1 MPAMEGSKDYID
13 FTSLEGS
20 KFSWEQ
26 IPWISVDGVPSMMAA
41 IKASE
46 NLKIIQ
52 RKIRP
57 SPTLY
62 FFHTQVLLIK
72 FVI

>member
-1 MPAMEGSKDYID
+1 MEGSRDYID
-13 FTSLEGS
+13 FTSFEGS

-26 IPWISVDGVPSMMAA
+26 ILGISVDGVQSMMAA

-52 RKIRP
+52 RKIRR

-62 FFHTQVLLIK
+62 FFTHKSLLDRLNS
-72 FVI
+72 